1 MLRPEGTPV
10 KPEKFNISTLER
22 ANIILVGMPGSG
34 KSTVGVILAK
44 LLSRS
49 FTDTDI
55 LIQTSEQRS
64 LQEIVDVQG
73 YMALRRI
80 EERILLS
87 LDCKAHVIATGGSA
101 VYSRLGME
109 RLRVNGIVVYLQVDL
124 PTLESRVRDFTTRGL
139 AKRPDQTF
147 ADLFEERASLY
158 SLYADLMI
166 DCSGLT
172 HEEVCAKIID
182 QLAF

>member
-1 MLRPEGTPV
+1 MPV
-10 KPEKFNISTLER
+10 KHEKYDFSTLDK

-49 FTDTDI
+49 FIDTDI
-55 LIQTSEQRS
+55 LIQASEQRA
-64 LQEIVDVQG
+64 LQDIVDREG

-101 VYSRLGME
+101 VYSQSGME
-109 RLRVNGIVVYLQVDL
+109 KLRANGIVVYLQVDL

-147 ADLFEERASLY
+147 ADLFQERTSLY
-158 SLYADLMI
+158 SQYADLAI
-166 DCSGLT
+166 DCSGFT
-172 HEEVCAKIID
+172 HEQVCARIID
-182 QLAF
+182 HFAF

>member
-1 MLRPEGTPV
+1 M
-10 KPEKFNISTLER
+10 NISTPDKT
-22 ANIILVGMPGSG
+22 NIVLVGMPGSG

-44 LLSRS
+44 LLSRN
-49 FTDTDI
+49 FIDTDI
-55 LIQTSEQRS
+55 LIQTSEQRV
-64 LQEIVDVQG
+64 LQDIVDTQG

-101 VYSRLGME
+101 VYSESGME
-109 RLRVNGIVVYLQVDL
+109 RLHAKGFIVYLQVDL

-147 ADLFEERASLY
+147 VDLFQERTSLY
-158 SLYADLMI
+158 SRYADLTI
-166 DCSGLT
+166 GCIGLT
-172 HEEVCAKIID
+172 HEEVCARIID
-182 QLAF
+182 QLPF